1 MSRTHSLSSWIGQ
14 GEINMDKKLL
24 YTVSYFLAIII
35 GIISGVIFNL
45 MTVVFNVSDY
55 WAFAVIPISGFLS
68 NIMGNIFRKLMY

>member
-1 MSRTHSLSSWIGQ
+1 
-14 GEINMDKKLL
+14 MDKKLL

-45 MTVVFNVSDY
+45 MTVVFNVPDY
-55 WAFAVIPISGFLS
+55 WAFAVIPISGFSS

>member
-1 MSRTHSLSSWIGQ
+1 
-14 GEINMDKKLL
+14 MDKKLL

-45 MTVVFNVSDY
+45 MTIVFNVPDY
-55 WAFAVIPISGFLS
+55 WAFSVIPISGFLS